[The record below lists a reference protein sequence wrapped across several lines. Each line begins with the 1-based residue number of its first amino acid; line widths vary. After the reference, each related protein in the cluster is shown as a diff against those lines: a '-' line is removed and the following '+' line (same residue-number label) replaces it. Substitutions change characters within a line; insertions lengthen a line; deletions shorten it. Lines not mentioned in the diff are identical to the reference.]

1 MAVFKSVRNVA
12 INGGVAG
19 LAVEFQRT
27 KRIERNGRAERRAN
41 CKDIANIQLYS
52 TVIKTP
58 R

>member
-41 CKDIANIQLYS
+41 CKDIVNTRLDS
-52 TVIKTP
+52 TVK
-58 R
+58 